1 MPCVEGSGPPYLVFY
16 DRGSLEVALAWA
28 VSAKNSL
35 ETHLGFSPN
44 QLVFGRNPNN
54 PACFRDK
61 PPALE
66 PPSGSDLVRTHLNAM
81 HSARQA
87 FIQNESSEKLKR
99 ALLHQV
105 RPSGEKFCSGDVV
118 LYRRHQD
125 DKWRGPGVVIGQENK
140 QILVKHGGV
149 YYRCHASTVVRDT
162 GEPHEPSNIGRKS
175 LSAES
180 ISNPAPGKQKL
191 EKSGSVPIP
200 ESIEDSDDEEQN
212 SEKHTLSD
220 SDVAS
225 GEVSHKQS
233 VAVPPAGGL
242 DEVMGSGPEPS
253 SPAQATRDSNAVA
266 NDGIIVRDKPSL
278 PRGKS
283 RITYVLRDSSDWKSA
298 TVLGR
303 AGKATGKY
311 KFFLNVLDDGDEI
324 GKCVDWRDVDDWK
337 PLNQDV
343 LVCSSDDILTAK
355 LRELEN
361 WEKNDVYSAVPDEG
375 QHCISCRWVI
385 TEKGNPDGSSYIK
398 ARLVARGFEEDTTGV
413 QTDSPTCGKES
424 LRVVLAIA
432 ASQSWSCHSIDVKA
446 AFLQG
451 SPLEREVFLRPPSE
465 ANAGSH
471 VWKMKTCV
479 YGLNDASRYW
489 YLRVRQ
495 ELLALGMVASK
506 LDAALFYWRAEDGL
520 EGIITCHVDDFLWC
534 GSSRF
539 EREVIQKLRQIFL
552 LGSEESEIFR
562 YLGLHIHQQ
571 SDKVIK
577 VNQMP
582 QAEGLQEPNL
592 SPERRMQK
600 DSELSPAELTRFRGV
615 AGQINWLATQTRPD
629 LSFDVCDL
637 SCSVRD
643 AKVADLQRAAK
654 VVRKAQSARVS
665 LKYPRLDLSQSSVV
679 VYSDASYGNLP
690 DGSSQGGYIVF
701 LRDNKGRCA
710 PLAWSSSKIK
720 RIVRSTLAAECM
732 ALQDGADAAVLL
744 AALISE
750 ALYDGSEGMSVM
762 CCTDSRGLYRA
773 LYSTKA
779 VQDKRLRIDIAR
791 MRQMLEVGEVTKVSW
806 VDSSQQL
813 ADCLTKKTA
822 SSNVLLDVLKVGIL

>member
-1 MPCVEGSGPPYLVFY
+1 MSKDSTP
-16 DRGSLEVALAWA
+16 D
-28 VSAKNSL
+28 
-35 ETHLGFSPN
+35 
-44 QLVFGRNPNN
+44 
-54 PACFRDK
+54 PA
-61 PPALE
+61 
-66 PPSGSDLVRTHLNAM
+66 SV
-81 HSARQA
+81 
-87 FIQNESSEKLKR
+87 
-99 ALLHQV
+99 
-105 RPSGEKFCSGDVV
+105 
-118 LYRRHQD
+118 
-125 DKWRGPGVVIGQENK
+125 
-140 QILVKHGGV
+140 
-149 YYRCHASTVVRDT
+149 
-162 GEPHEPSNIGRKS
+162 GRKS
-175 LSAES
+175 GQEG
-180 ISNPAPGKQKL
+180 N
-191 EKSGSVPIP
+191 VPIP
-200 ESIEDSDDEEQN
+200 ECDEDSDEDGQ
-212 SEKHTLSD
+212 D
-220 SDVAS
+220 SVKRVPDDPPVSSGDASQRQPVPAPSTDSPDVI
-225 GEVSHKQS
+225 
-233 VAVPPAGGL
+233 
-242 DEVMGSGPEPS
+242 GSGPEPG
-253 SPAQATRDSNAVA
+253 SPSQATTDPSVVTSGPECGLPTQATRGSTAMDS
-266 NDGIIVRDKPSL
+266 DGVIVRDKPSL

-283 RITYVLRDSSDWKSA
+283 RITYVLRDSSEWKNA

-303 AGKATGKY
+303 AGKATGQY
-311 KFFLNVLDDGDEI
+311 RFHFNVLDDGDEV

-337 PLNQDV
+337 PLSQDV
-343 LVCSSDDILTAK
+343 LVCSSDDVLTAK
-355 LRELEN
+355 LCELKN
-361 WEKNDVYSAVPDEG
+361 WEKNDVYSVVPDEG
-375 QHCISCRWVI
+375 QHCINCRWVM
-385 TEKGNPDGSSYIK
+385 TEKRDRDGGSYIK
-398 ARLVARGFEEDTTGV
+398 ARLVARGFEEDTSGV

-451 SPLEREVFLRPPSE
+451 SPLEREVFLRPPVE

-471 VWKMKTCV
+471 VWRMKTCV

-495 ELLALGMVASK
+495 ELLNLGMVASK

-534 GSSRF
+534 GSTRF
-539 EREVIQKLRQIFL
+539 EKEVIEKLRQVFL

-562 YLGLHIHQQ
+562 YLGLQIHQQ

-577 VNQMP
+577 VHQMQ
-582 QAEGLQEPNL
+582 QAEELQEPNL

-600 DSELSPAELTRFRGV
+600 DSELSPAELTLLRGV
-615 AGQINWLATQTRPD
+615 AGRINWLATQTRPD

-643 AKVADLQRAAK
+643 PKVADLQRAAK

-690 DGSSQGGYIVF
+690 DGSSQGGYVVF
-701 LRDNKGRCA
+701 LKDKKGKCA

-732 ALQDGADAAVLL
+732 ALQDGADTAVLL
-744 AALISE
+744 AALMSE
-750 ALYDGSEGMSVM
+750 ALYDGSESMSVV

-791 MRQMLEVGEVTKVSW
+791 IRQMMDVGEVTKVCW

-822 SSNVLLDVLKVGIL
+822 SSSALLDVLKMAIL